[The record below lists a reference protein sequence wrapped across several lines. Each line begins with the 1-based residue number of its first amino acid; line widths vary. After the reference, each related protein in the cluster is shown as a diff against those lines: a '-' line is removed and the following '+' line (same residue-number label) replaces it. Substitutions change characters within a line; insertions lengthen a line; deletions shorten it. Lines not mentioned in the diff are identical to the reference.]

1 MIDCGDSSLGVTIND
16 DEMPLG
22 PAKQWIDEIKVEGF
36 YEIDPVFPL
45 RRNRKAA
52 YVHGLLLKG
61 STHELE
67 LDTIA
72 VEFALY
78 DIGDLE
84 SNVGI
89 DDSSVVILTNFS
101 Y

>member
-1 MIDCGDSSLGVTIND
+1 MIDCADSSLAVTIND

-22 PAKQWIDEIKVEGF
+22 PTKQWVDEIKVEGF

-45 RRNRKAA
+45 RRNRKTA
-52 YVHGLLLKG
+52 YVHGLLLKS

-84 SNVGI
+84 SN
-89 DDSSVVILTNFS
+89 DW